1 MFLRDLFQEVP
12 KIKKLPKDKDSK
24 GTSTKPRD
32 KALFDIEK
40 EILGQTGNGVTK
52 KVSER
57 LEISNPFSSTNIILL
72 SFCL

>member
-32 KALFDIEK
+32 KALFDIE
-40 EILGQTGNGVTK
+40 QA
-52 KVSER
+52 VS
-57 LEISNPFSSTNIILL
+57 LIYGKD
-72 SFCL
+72 